1 MVYKEAAWIF
11 GGFPW
16 VYVIKIKNEVAEVCL
31 DFPTHL
37 APSFS
42 LRAPVATFNAPMG
55 GDPLPLDLS
64 SMGKGQVFSS
74 MGQKEDELN
83 RRYDVQNYQNHILK
97 QWTIAKEML
106 QRSRRDN
113 YLIDPEWTTQP
124 HQQSTLEK
132 YLPQTRG

>member
-16 VYVIKIKNEVAEVCL
+16 VYVMKIKNEVAEVWL

-64 SMGKGQVFSS
+64 SMGKGQVVDSLDPMEQNFLFDTNDNSLGGFAN
-74 MGQKEDELN
+74 MFEDE
-83 RRYDVQNYQNHILK
+83 
-97 QWTIAKEML
+97 T
-106 QRSRRDN
+106 DN
-113 YLIDPEWTTQP
+113 SQAIHSLLSGSW
-124 HQQSTLEK
+124 SALM
-132 YLPQTRG
+132 